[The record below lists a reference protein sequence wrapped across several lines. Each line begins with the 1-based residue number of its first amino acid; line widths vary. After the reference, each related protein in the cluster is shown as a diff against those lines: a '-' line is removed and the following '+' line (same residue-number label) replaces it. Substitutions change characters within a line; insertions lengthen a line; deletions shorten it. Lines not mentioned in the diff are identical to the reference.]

1 MSVVGRDTTPLSQ
14 SDISPTT
21 QGQTN
26 TRAIVLPYE
35 IGGMPQRGRGVVLGV
50 LLMLSSAAQAYDFLE
65 IYSLARASD
74 PVLEAARQTMLA
86 AGYRVDQANAGWQP
100 TIGINGTNQKS
111 HGDYQFGS
119 TPPNP
124 PTINQRQST
133 NWNWALQLTQPVW
146 KPVQTQI
153 VTQAQK
159 LKIQYEAQYEQ
170 AKQELFSRV
179 ATGYFAVETAQQ
191 AVLAAQTAVDAGAV
205 QYAIYA
211 KGYEA
216 GTHSLS
222 EREDARA
229 KWELA
234 KSQRLGA
241 QTDLDTQLAELEKI
255 TGSLRNDQNPNP
267 RLSSMQPRAHLS
279 AIVPN
284 NMQEWI
290 EQARGE
296 SPLVLA
302 KLAAVKASETEIAKS
317 QAGHQPTLDVIAS
330 RSRSYASGSN
340 TPSDYESRTW
350 VGNVGMQLN
359 IPLFAGNL
367 NVAKTREAIAQMKVA
382 QAELESAERGAESAV
397 IAAFKAVGN
406 HLGQIEALNAAIE
419 SARVALAGN
428 QAGLRFGLKIRLDV
442 LLAEQQ
448 LAMAKRDWI
457 KARYDA
463 LLQSIKLKVAAGQ
476 MSEDDVVDMNHLFSP
491 EESKAALPKL
501 KATLELKL

>member
-1 MSVVGRDTTPLSQ
+1 MSLR
-14 SDISPTT
+14 
-21 QGQTN
+21 
-26 TRAIVLPYE
+26 
-35 IGGMPQRGRGVVLGV
+35 RGWRWLGGV
-50 LLMLSSAAQAYDFLE
+50 LLVIMMPCHAYDFLE

-100 TIGINGTNQKS
+100 VIGASGTNQKS
-111 HGDYQFGS
+111 HGDYEFGS

-124 PTINQRQST
+124 PTLNQRQST

-146 KPVQTQI
+146 RPVQTQI

-191 AVLAAQTAVDAGAV
+191 AVIAAQAAVDAGAV
-205 QYAIYA
+205 QYAIHA

-255 TGSLRNDQNPNP
+255 TGSLRNEQNPHP
-267 RLSSMQPRAHLS
+267 RLSPMQPRAHLS

-302 KLAAVKASETEIAKS
+302 KLAALKAAESEIAKN
-317 QAGHQPTLDVIAS
+317 QAGHQPTLDLVAS

-359 IPLFAGNL
+359 VPLFAGNL
-367 NVAKTREAIAQMKVA
+367 NVAKTREAIAQMSVA
-382 QAELESAERGAESAV
+382 QAELESAERSAESSV
-397 IAAFKAVGN
+397 VAAFKAVGN
-406 HLGQIEALNAAIE
+406 HLGQIEALSAAIE
-419 SARVALAGN
+419 SARVALAGS
-428 QAGLRFGLKIRLDV
+428 QAGLRFGLKIRFDV

-448 LAMAKRDWI
+448 LATVKRDWI

-476 MSEDDVVDMNHLFSP
+476 MNEDDVVDMNRLFAP
-491 EESKAALPKL
+491 EESKTVPSPL
-501 KATLELKL
+501 KAPLESKL